1 MYLKKWE
8 DLPADMQTP
17 EVRPYYEALSARRG
31 SLVCKRLFDVL
42 MSLVLLVLLSPLML
56 AVSLAVALDSRGGV
70 FYRQVRVT
78 SWGKEF
84 RIHKFR
90 TMVAR
95 ADQMGAQVTVG
106 EDRRITRVGKLL
118 RGCRLDELPQLL
130 DVLAGNMSF
139 VGTRPEVPLYVA
151 RYTPEMRST
160 LLLPAGI
167 TSEASI
173 RYKDEAKLLE
183 LSDDVDRTYE
193 TMILPRKMRYN
204 LRSIAQ
210 FSLGSELATL
220 FRTVAAVL
228 GRDYPDTLNGAEE
241 TKTSE
246 NRPS

>member
-139 VGTRPEVPLYVA
+139 VGTRPEVPKYVA
-151 RYTPEMRST
+151 RYTPEMMAT
-160 LLLPAGI
+160 LLLPAGV

-173 RYKDEAKLLE
+173 RYKDEAELLDKAE
-183 LSDDVDRTYE
+183 DVDETYVQQV
-193 TMILPRKMRYN
+193 LPGKMAYN
-204 LRSIAQ
+204 LASIRRIG
-210 FSLGSELATL
+210 LGQELLTML
-220 FRTVAAVL
+220 RTVKAVL
-228 GRDYPDTLNGAEE
+228 
-241 TKTSE
+241 
-246 NRPS
+246 